1 MAATPTPATSP
12 CPTADAAALRKA
24 PAEREAAWLG
34 LLQVHADL
42 TRGLDAELVS
52 EVGLSLSAV
61 DVLTRVA
68 FSEGGML
75 RVSEIANATLLS
87 QSRISRLAAELERR
101 GLLERRP
108 CPGDSRVVNV
118 AITDAGRTLLSRAL
132 DVYWD
137 GVDRQLLDRLTESQI
152 EELGRIWAK
161 ALGPRAEGCPT

>member
-1 MAATPTPATSP
+1 MAATPTPATSA
-12 CPTADAAALRKA
+12 CPVADAAALRTP
-24 PAEREAAWLG
+24 PAAREAAWLG

-42 TRGLDAELVS
+42 TRGLDAELLS

-61 DVLTRVA
+61 DVMTRIA
-68 FSEGGML
+68 FSEAGVM
-75 RVSEIANATLLS
+75 RISEIAKSTLLS

-108 CPGDSRVVNV
+108 CPGDSRAVNV
-118 AITDAGRTLLSRAL
+118 VITDDGRTLLGRAL

-137 GVDRQLLDRLTESQI
+137 GVDRQLLDRLTERQI
-152 EELGRIWAK
+152 DELGRIWSK